1 MRSMFNQAPAFN
13 QDIGSQ
19 NTSSV
24 TDMNGM
30 FKNTSSF
37 NQDLTIW
44 CVTNISTLPSNFNT
58 GSGIVSS
65 NLPVW
70 GTCPQ

>member
-1 MRSMFNQAPAFN
+1 MHSMFITATAFN
-13 QDIGSQ
+13 QDIGSW

-24 TDMNGM
+24 STMSQM
-30 FKNTSSF
+30 FYNASAF
-37 NQDLTIW
+37 NQDLSNW
-44 CVTNISTLPSNFNT
+44 CVTNITSYPDYFNT

-70 GTCPQ
+70 GTCP